1 MAPYFSPRIL
11 GPYDM
16 MVNNQALKFL
26 QLSVNETIEF
36 VIELKPYLKL
46 IPTLLGSILT
56 SMPSANLN
64 QTRVR
69 QTLGAFE

>member
-1 MAPYFSPRIL
+1 
-11 GPYDM
+11 M

-26 QLSVNETIEF
+26 QMSVNDTIEF

-46 IPTLLGSILT
+46 IPTIMSSILT
-56 SMPSANLN
+56 SMPSPALN